1 MSLPHRS
8 GGPVGR
14 SIGFR
19 FRITFPV
26 FAVHVCVYMCVT
38 AVIRSHTRTQQ
49 VYVHTLMTAMVTRL
63 VEACVR
69 LVSDINRCVTAVN
82 VAVSGP
88 FNRFIP
94 VGLRASLF
102 LYFSTAHIT
111 NVEPTN
117 HGVEHSACRSMCFF
131 SSCFSAGSGPVRTDF
146 VTRSQG
152 RSEKQH
158 RPRQ

>member
-1 MSLPHRS
+1 MSLPYRS
-8 GGPVGR
+8 GGPVAR
-14 SIGFR
+14 PIGFR

-26 FAVHVCVYMCVT
+26 SAVHVCVYVCVT
-38 AVIRSHTRTQQ
+38 AVIRSHTNAQQ
-49 VYVHTLMTAMVTRL
+49 VCVHKLTTAMVTRL
-63 VEACVR
+63 AQVCRVR

-82 VAVSGP
+82 VAVSRP

-94 VGLRASLF
+94 VGLVF

-111 NVEPTN
+111 DVEPAN
-117 HGVEHSACRSMCFF
+117 HGVERSAHRSMC
-131 SSCFSAGSGPVRTDF
+131 CFRLVFPRGPVRTDF

-152 RSEKQH
+152 RSENQH